1 MSEKVGEYQIKNRRK
16 QKYKTQI
23 LWEKRVG
30 SGHDKRRMLEVSSEI
45 TDKNGENKSYRRS
58 TLVTIPNPDSKM
70 NDIAVSTDAHKVK
83 QV

>member
-1 MSEKVGEYQIKNRRK
+1 MSEKVGEYQIKNKKK
-16 QKYKTQI
+16 QKYMTQI

-30 SGHDKRRMLEVSSEI
+30 SGHYNRRMLEVSSEI
-45 TDKNGENKSYRRS
+45 TDKDGKSKSHRRS